1 MSNVWD
7 QGLRV
12 KRKVNSKNKRTYI
25 YVRLSCNKKL
35 TNQNSRRCNQI
46 EDVKVEQ
53 LFSIFKVRPK
63 N

>member
-7 QGLRV
+7 QSLRV
-12 KRKVNSKNKRTYI
+12 KRKLKKQENLL

-53 LFSIFKVRPK
+53 LFSIIKVRPK

>member
-7 QGLRV
+7 QSLRV
-12 KRKVNSKNKRTYI
+12 KRKLKKQENLL

>member
-7 QGLRV
+7 QSLRV
-12 KRKVNSKNKRTYI
+12 KRKLKKQENLL

-35 TNQNSRRCNQI
+35 TNQNSRRCNKK